1 MCFHSLQYSN
11 ISDLTGPKRIT
22 VRCFL
27 LRLKLKSHSTLL
39 ETTVS
44 QKGVPCAK
52 KSFSKRKAKQ
62 QQKRAK
68 SSKGKQPFYKIRQS
82 RSIAK
87 TEEKKVAD
95 NSDVKVNVD
104 VEAIFFC
111 CKNFTTKI
119 DSGKRRMKKA
129 QQMTKKS

>member
-1 MCFHSLQYSN
+1 M
-11 ISDLTGPKRIT
+11 
-22 VRCFL
+22 

-44 QKGVPCAK
+44 QKGVPCAR

-104 VEAIFFC
+104 VEAIFFAA
-111 CKNFTTKI
+111 KI
-119 DSGKRRMKKA
+119 LQLKLIPGRGE
-129 QQMTKKS
+129 